1 MMLNYINPKK
11 EAQRYIREAKDL
23 EYISNQEQVRGEQEA
38 EYLELFSPWTIFPLL
53 SRVSL

>member
-1 MMLNYINPKK
+1 MLNYINAEK

-38 EYLELFSPWTIFPLL
+38 EYLELFSP
-53 SRVSL
+53 